1 MLYAQKVL
9 IWSNEYIVFRYLI
22 TITKSNTDL
31 PLYRSQK
38 VTYMYFAD
46 DCRYKQQ
53 TFRVIR
59 QIKTLKSFKTH
70 TVRVHLVSVNN
81 FLSMTS
87 QYVI

>member
-9 IWSNEYIVFRYLI
+9 IWSNEYILFRYLI
-22 TITKSNTDL
+22 STDL